1 MSVASPALAARAY
14 SAKVDG
20 VRLAVASLLSSNVPA
35 CVEGATALLRDVAS
49 AGRQCSTLQVVRIVC
64 LAARVERDAAGVH
77 RIVPTHTARRQRAAA
92 TRTRRVGSTV
102 GRETSSDIRRNS
114 PLVLTPAR
122 VGVSQ
127 VLSAGQKWC

>member
-1 MSVASPALAARAY
+1 MSVALPALAARAY

-49 AGRQCSTLQVVRIVC
+49 AGRQCSTLQVVRIIC
-64 LAARVERDAAGVH
+64 LAARVERDAAVAF
-77 RIVPTHTARRQRAAA
+77 TASFQHTAPSPGEGAA
-92 TRTRRVGSTV
+92 TRMRRVG
-102 GRETSSDIRRNS
+102 REDKQPQVQVSS
-114 PLVLTPAR
+114 PVLTPAR
-122 VGVSQ
+122 LGVSQ

>member
-1 MSVASPALAARAY
+1 VASPALAARAY

-49 AGRQCSTLQVVRIVC
+49 AGRQGSTLQVVRIVC

-77 RIVPTHTARRQRAAA
+77 RIVPTHSAVARGGALPA
-92 TRTRRVGSTV
+92 TRTRRVG
-102 GRETSSDIRRNS
+102 REDKQPHSFELA
-114 PLVLTPAR
+114 PVLTPAR
-122 VGVSQ
+122 AGVSQ
-127 VLSAGQKWC
+127 VISAGQKWC

>member
-1 MSVASPALAARAY
+1 MSVALPALAARAY

-20 VRLAVASLLSSNVPA
+20 VRLAVASLLSSDVPA

-77 RIVPTHTARRQRAAA
+77 RIVPTHSPSPERSSVAA
-92 TRTRRVGSTV
+92 TRTRRVGKEDKQPKV
-102 GRETSSDIRRNS
+102 R
-114 PLVLTPAR
+114 LAHLF
-122 VGVSQ
+122 
-127 VLSAGQKWC
+127 

>member
-1 MSVASPALAARAY
+1 MSVALPALAARAY

-77 RIVPTHTARRQRAAA
+77 RIVPTHSAVAREEQRCAA
-92 TRTRRVGSTV
+92 TRTRRVG
-102 GRETSSDIRRNS
+102 REDKKRNVQVSS
-114 PLVLTPAR
+114 PVLTPAR

>member
-1 MSVASPALAARAY
+1 MSVASPVLAARAY

-64 LAARVERDAAGVH
+64 LAARVERDAAVAF
-77 RIVPTHTARRQRAAA
+77 TALFQHTARSPEERPRRERAVLA
-92 TRTRRVGSTV
+92 GK
-102 GRETSSDIRRNS
+102 TSSHKF
-114 PLVLTPAR
+114 LLA
-122 VGVSQ
+122 Q
-127 VLSAGQKWC
+127 LF